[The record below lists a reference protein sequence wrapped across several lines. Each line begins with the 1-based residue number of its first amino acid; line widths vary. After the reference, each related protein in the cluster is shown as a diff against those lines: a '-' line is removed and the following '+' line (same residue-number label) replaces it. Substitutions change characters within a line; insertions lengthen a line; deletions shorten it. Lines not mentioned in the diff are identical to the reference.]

1 MIQYILRRLLVLPV
15 IMFLV
20 TAIVFLLILQVPAE
34 QRVTAYIPSTNPHIT
49 EKEFQEL
56 IDLTIQRYGLDK
68 PPTTQYALWVTNLAR
83 GDWGYSPSWR
93 QPVLEGL
100 LQRAPATIELILF
113 AMVPSFVFAILLGR
127 LAVRRQG
134 RIPDY
139 AIRLSTSIGW
149 SFPPFIL
156 ALILMNVFYA
166 WLHWFPPERMS
177 DWASIIVNSENFSN
191 YTGLLTIDALL
202 NGNLPL
208 FVDALRHLALPGFTL
223 ALAMWALL
231 TRIMRASLLEVMSM
245 DYITTARS
253 KGLSERAVIREHAT
267 RNAILPLISTGG
279 VIGASL
285 ITTVTVIETVFS
297 INGIGRWA
305 VISFLSSE
313 IPVTVG
319 FTLFSCFVTVL
330 SSLIADIFYAL
341 ADPRIRLFV
350 DTGSIAE

>member
-1 MIQYILRRLLVLPV
+1 V
-15 IMFLV
+15 
-20 TAIVFLLILQVPAE
+20 
-34 QRVTAYIPSTNPHIT
+34 
-49 EKEFQEL
+49 
-56 IDLTIQRYGLDK
+56 
-68 PPTTQYALWVTNLAR
+68 
-83 GDWGYSPSWR
+83 
-93 QPVLEGL
+93 
-100 LQRAPATIELILF
+100 
-113 AMVPSFVFAILLGR
+113 
-127 LAVRRQG
+127 
-134 RIPDY
+134 
-139 AIRLSTSIGW
+139 
-149 SFPPFIL
+149 
-156 ALILMNVFYA
+156 
-166 WLHWFPPERMS
+166 
-177 DWASIIVNSENFSN
+177 
-191 YTGLLTIDALL
+191 DALL

-223 ALAMWALL
+223 AFAMWALL
-231 TRIMRASLLEVMSM
+231 TRIMRSSLLEVMSM

-253 KGLSERAVIREHAT
+253 KGLNERAVIRQHAT

-319 FTLFSCFVTVL
+319 FTLFSCTVSVF

-350 DTGSIAE
+350 ESGSVAE